1 MMSCPHPSRLF
12 WRAVHSLFSMGMCLS
27 LITAPAV
34 AATLNFTVGASEP
47 VVVTGAPRIAIDVGG
62 ITRYASYA
70 AGSGTSSLTFS
81 YAVQATDFDAN
92 GITITSPLD
101 LNGGTFSDIAGN
113 PASSLTFTL
122 PDTSALKVQTYTT
135 AFTTS
140 PITEANANAVS
151 FAIAKAP
158 TGASFS
164 YAITSSG
171 GAGTVTGSG
180 TITSASH
187 SVTGVDVSS
196 LPSGTLTLSVTV
208 STAGGG
214 TGSAKTATAT
224 PTFTGVL
231 DGLPAAAAA
240 FSLRRLASSH
250 AGPLIRVR
258 RSSDSTQQDI
268 MATVGG
274 TLDTTTLA
282 SFCSATSCFVSA
294 WYDQSGNGQDAAQ
307 SVAATQPRIVNAG
320 ATEME
325 GSRPALR
332 YATAGLLL
340 VAAPIP
346 GQTTQVTIDAVAR
359 STDTTA
365 NRHILGDRST
375 VGGRIIRAV
384 SGGGS
389 YLGSNINVA
398 NVTMPGATAQQRIVI
413 MYAGTSGLSGSLD
426 GAVSFGSVTS
436 NFLSAP
442 TAFWIGGGGP
452 TQSAAGDWIGTISEV
467 AMFNATLSTSERQ
480 TLERNQGAYYGITV
494 P

>member
-1 MMSCPHPSRLF
+1 
-12 WRAVHSLFSMGMCLS
+12 
-27 LITAPAV
+27 
-34 AATLNFTVGASEP
+34 
-47 VVVTGAPRIAIDVGG
+47 
-62 ITRYASYA
+62 
-70 AGSGTSSLTFS
+70 
-81 YAVQATDFDAN
+81 
-92 GITITSPLD
+92 
-101 LNGGTFSDIAGN
+101 
-113 PASSLTFTL
+113 
-122 PDTSALKVQTYTT
+122 
-135 AFTTS
+135 
-140 PITEANANAVS
+140 
-151 FAIAKAP
+151 
-158 TGASFS
+158 
-164 YAITSSG
+164 
-171 GAGTVTGSG
+171 
-180 TITSASH
+180 
-187 SVTGVDVSS
+187 
-196 LPSGTLTLSVTV
+196 
-208 STAGGG
+208 
-214 TGSAKTATAT
+214 
-224 PTFTGVL
+224 
-231 DGLPAAAAA
+231 
-240 FSLRRLASSH
+240 
-250 AGPLIRVR
+250 
-258 RSSDSTQQDI
+258 
-268 MATVGG
+268 
-274 TLDTTTLA
+274 
-282 SFCSATSCFVSA
+282 
-294 WYDQSGNGQDAAQ
+294 
-307 SVAATQPRIVNAG
+307 
-320 ATEME
+320 
-325 GSRPALR
+325 
-332 YATAGLLL
+332 